1 LWRRVLRSPDNK
13 RIPSPVQGLLD
24 RERTPI
30 VTIAAPGPEC
40 GGEQF
45 GVWSTETLA
54 RPHVPFPDLRI
65 THMPSLLSRMR
76 GLALLYAQE
85 HENGE
90 QAEAEHHQHAEDRR
104 VCQ

>member
-1 LWRRVLRSPDNK
+1 VAPGPS
-13 RIPSPVQGLLD
+13 IPRQQTHPLAGSRPPGSG
-24 RERTPI
+24 THTI